1 MLRRKMF
8 RDIRFN
14 LSQFITIFL
23 MVFMGIMVYAGIRSY
38 MDGMVKTAD
47 KFYSENNLEDLVA
60 VKSNFTDEDL
70 KKIKEMDNVQNAERR
85 LTLVGT
91 MESEEE
97 RTLELNFIESNEIS
111 KLYAIDG
118 EGFDKE
124 KRGVWLDNFYAQN
137 NNLHVNGELK
147 EKPAETLRTEL
158 PKVKQKSINITT
170 KGIFKKLNFSAKWN
184 IRDIIRN
191 KMRTF
196 MGIAGI
202 TGCSLCIWYVR
213 YNEKLY

>member
-70 KKIKEMDNVQNAERR
+70 KKRIMFKMQKED
-85 LTLVGT
+85 
-91 MESEEE
+91 
-97 RTLELNFIESNEIS
+97 
-111 KLYAIDG
+111 
-118 EGFDKE
+118 
-124 KRGVWLDNFYAQN
+124 
-137 NNLHVNGELK
+137 
-147 EKPAETLRTEL
+147 
-158 PKVKQKSINITT
+158 
-170 KGIFKKLNFSAKWN
+170 
-184 IRDIIRN
+184 
-191 KMRTF
+191 
-196 MGIAGI
+196 
-202 TGCSLCIWYVR
+202 
-213 YNEKLY
+213 